1 LNCEFLERRI
11 MARPL
16 RIEFPGAIYH
26 LTNRGN
32 AGQTIFED
40 DVDRIAFLSVL
51 GDVVDRMG
59 WLCHAYCLMENH
71 YHLMA
76 ETPEANLSD
85 GMRRL
90 NGTYTQRFNRRH
102 ERFGHLFQ
110 GRYKAILVERESH
123 LLELCRYVVLN
134 PVRAGL
140 VRSANAFPWSSYRAT
155 AGGSPAPRLLTT
167 DWLLAQFAK
176 RRQAAQR
183 RYRAFVAEGKG
194 LPGPWPGLKGGILL
208 GGAGFAERLRARLEN
223 AELSDEVP
231 RRQRRLAAPGLDSV
245 LAPAAGASLRERNR
259 HIVAAHLR
267 HGYSLSEIA
276 DRLGL
281 HYSTISKIVTASH
294 SNNSQFK
301 T

>member
-1 LNCEFLERRI
+1 

-16 RIEFPGAIYH
+16 RVEFPGAIYH

-32 AGQTIFED
+32 AGQAIFED

-59 WLCHAYCLMENH
+59 WLCHAYCLMGNH

-76 ETPEANLSD
+76 ETSEANLSE

-140 VRSANAFPWSSYRAT
+140 VRSADAFPWSSYRAT
-155 AGGSPAPRLLTT
+155 AGRAPVPRLLTT

-176 RRQAAQR
+176 RRQSAQQ
-183 RYRAFVAEGKG
+183 RYRTFVAEGKG
-194 LPGPWPGLKGGILL
+194 QPGPWPDLQGGILL
-208 GGAGFAERLRARLEN
+208 GGADFAARLRARIDG

-231 RRQRRLAAPGLDSV
+231 RRQRRLAAPSLDNILVS
-245 LAPAAGASLRERNR
+245 AERASLRERNR
-259 HIVAAHLR
+259 LIVVAHLDY
-267 HGYSLSEIA
+267 GYSLSEIA
-276 DRLGL
+276 DHLNL
-281 HYSTISKIVTASH
+281 HYSTISKIVTASK
-294 SNNSQFK
+294 SENSQFK

>member
-1 LNCEFLERRI
+1 

-16 RIEFPGAIYH
+16 RIEYPGAIYH

-59 WLCHAYCLMENH
+59 WLCHAYCLMGNH
-71 YHLMA
+71 YHLMV
-76 ETPEANLSD
+76 ETPEANLSG

-90 NGTYTQRFNRRH
+90 NGSYTQRFNRRH

-110 GRYKAILVERESH
+110 GRYRAILVERESH

-134 PVRAGL
+134 PLRAGL
-140 VRSANAFPWSSYRAT
+140 VRSADVFQWSSYRAT
-155 AGGSPAPRLLTT
+155 AGRGPTPRFLTT
-167 DWLLAQFAK
+167 DWLLSQFAT
-176 RRQAAQR
+176 RREPARQ

-194 LPGPWPGLKGGILL
+194 LPGPWSDLKGGILL
-208 GGAGFAERLRARLEN
+208 GGAGFAESLWSRLDG
-223 AELSDEVP
+223 AELSAEVP
-231 RRQRRLAAPGLDSV
+231 RRQRRVAAPGLDSILV
-245 LAPAAGASLRERNR
+245 PAEGANLVERNR
-259 HIVAAHLR
+259 SIVTAHLG
-267 HGYSLSEIA
+267 HGYSLTEIA
-276 DRLGL
+276 GNLGL
-281 HYSTISKIVTASH
+281 HYSTISKIVTAFRSEH
-294 SNNSQFK
+294 SQFK